1 MSSTPLAH
9 SPSVPASEVQPE
21 FTLRAIVLGAVL
33 GVVFGAA
40 STFLALRVGL
50 TTSASVP
57 IAVLAIWAIRKRRGQ
72 RAILEH
78 NIVQTTGSAGES
90 VASAVVFTVPAL
102 IFLGYPLQV
111 GLTALIAVTG
121 GVLGVLMMVPLRRYL
136 IVKEHG
142 VLRYPEG
149 KACAEILQAGERG
162 GTSAKKVFVGLGFG
176 ALFKAFQALFGGV
189 KASIAAPIT
198 FFRGA
203 EVGCDVAPELL
214 GVGYIIGYRTSVM
227 MVAGSVLASLI
238 LVPLI
243 LLFGA
248 GLDAPLAPA
257 TTLIRDMS
265 PGAVWSNYVKHIGAG
280 AVAAGGI
287 FALARALPS
296 IVSSIRASAG
306 SLFGGAGGSAAS
318 TSRLDRD
325 TPVAVLL
332 AGALAI
338 VVFIW
343 FVPAFQMTLLGAL
356 LILVLG
362 FLFSVVSSRITGEVG
377 SSSCPL
383 SGMTIGVLMATCG
396 AFLLAGWEGSSYSR
410 LALMI
415 GAVVCIAISNA
426 GTCSQDLKTG
436 FLVGATPV
444 KQQGALLI
452 GVLTSVLAV
461 GWTAYLLNLAETREH
476 VLAKPFAVAPALVAK
491 AESSGRAEEDVYAL
505 VALEG
510 ANAPAEASAGTYLV
524 DRGTNE
530 ARYALPA
537 TAGAEPRALPVP
549 FAVAPALVEAAK
561 ETAVVPDAREY
572 AFVRLAQ
579 EDVPSGVAP
588 GIYLVD
594 RETNEARVQ
603 REDGI
608 GAGRL
613 QAPQAKLMSVVI
625 DGLLTHKL
633 PWDLILIG
641 AAIAVFIELLGFRSL
656 TFAVGVYLPISST
669 MPVFLGGV
677 VRFLADKLYKREPD
691 AEDEPQG
698 VLWCSGLIAGASIL
712 GILAAMQG
720 FLPGFDRDTG
730 LHPQI
735 AVFTAWL
742 PELSGSD
749 LFGLGVL
756 ALLGFLMYRGAAPAK
771 E

>member
-1 MSSTPLAH
+1 MSATPLAH
-9 SPSVPASEVQPE
+9 TPSVPASEIQPE
-21 FTLRAIVLGAVL
+21 LTLRALVLGAVL

-57 IAVLAIWAIRKRRGQ
+57 IAVLAIWAVRRRAGQ

-90 VASAVVFTVPAL
+90 VAGAVVFTVPAL

-149 KACAEILQAGERG
+149 KACAEILQAGEKG
-162 GTSAKKVFVGLGFG
+162 GTSANKVFVGLGIG
-176 ALFKAFQALFGGV
+176 ALFKAFQAILGGV
-189 KASIAAPIT
+189 KASVAT
-198 FFRGA
+198 NFGGA
-203 EVGCDVAPELL
+203 WWSSVTAQMPYFKSAQLGCDVAPELL

-243 LLFGA
+243 VLFGS
-248 GLDAPLAPA
+248 GLEAPLAPA
-257 TTLIRDMS
+257 TALIRDMA
-265 PGAVWSNYVKHIGAG
+265 PGDVWKSYVKHIGAG
-280 AVAAGGI
+280 AVAAGGL

-306 SLFGGAGGSAAS
+306 SLFGGAAGGARS

-325 TPVAVLL
+325 TPVLVLL
-332 AGALAI
+332 LGALAI

-343 FVPAFQMTLLGAL
+343 LVPAFQMTLLGAF

-377 SSSCPL
+377 SSSSPL

-436 FLVGATPV
+436 FLVGSTPV
-444 KQQGALLI
+444 KQQSALLI

-461 GWTAYLLNLAETREH
+461 GWTAYLLNLAETRES
-476 VLAKPFAVAPALVAK
+476 VLAKPFPVAAALVAK
-491 AESSGRAEEDVYAL
+491 AED
-505 VALEG
+505 
-510 ANAPAEASAGTYLV
+510 
-524 DRGTNE
+524 
-530 ARYALPA
+530 
-537 TAGAEPRALPVP
+537 
-549 FAVAPALVEAAK
+549 VEAKDGGA
-561 ETAVVPDAREY
+561 TY
-572 AFVRLAQ
+572 AFVRLAE
-579 EDVPSGVAP
+579 EDVPAGTAP

-594 RETNEARVQ
+594 RATNEARVL

-633 PWDLILIG
+633 PWDLILLG
-641 AAIAVFIELLGFRSL
+641 AAIAVFVELMGFRSL

-677 VRFLADKLYKREPD
+677 VRFLADKVYKRTPD
-691 AEDEPQG
+691 AEDEPNG

-720 FLPGFDRDTG
+720 FLSGFDSDTG
-730 LHPQI
+730 LHPDI
-735 AVFTAWL
+735 AVLAKWFPA
-742 PELSGSD
+742 LSASD
-749 LFGLGVL
+749 LFGLAIL
-756 ALLGFLMYRGAAPAK
+756 ALLGFLMFRGARDDPSA
-771 E
+771 